1 MCYFDELPLCFENKY
16 FMKHE
21 NDLVSQ
27 RVFLTIPSHLLFHHI
42 INCYPICEVTL
53 DVTTYN
59 LKIIKKY
66 VVFFLSYLFI
76 NIFVRSFCLQ

>member
-1 MCYFDELPLCFENKY
+1 MCYFYELPLCFEKKY

-66 VVFFLSYLFI
+66 VVFFCHIYL
-76 NIFVRSFCLQ
+76 